1 MALPPLPMDGGDRN
15 RTSPFAFTGNR
26 FEFRAV
32 GSSMSLAF
40 TNTVLNAITAEAIDE
55 LAEKLEAANTGD
67 LNAAVISVVKD
78 AYSANKEICFDGDGY
93 SDEWQE
99 EAARRG
105 LKNLKTTVD
114 ALPEVIS
121 PTTVETFEKYNVL
134 SERELEARYEVWVEQ
149 YAIGANI
156 EAETASNI
164 ARTMIIPAVAKHL
177 VLLGNAEAG
186 ALETESR
193 ELFDEL
199 IEAFQ
204 PKYFHVGMDE
214 VMLFP
219 DATTPHY
226 NGESPAEVFA
236 KAANDYH
243 DYLVKQKGLTMLMWG
258 DRLIDRSKI
267 RYNWMESSSN
277 GTAPAID
284 MIPKDII
291 VCDWHYNRMPD
302 YPSIGFFQEKGFRVW
317 PATWKSP
324 SAAMALLDSA
334 KRQAQGDRM
343 LGYMCTTWCDP
354 GDFARAILG
363 ESENDEPSVA
373 KRVAETFR
381 VISEQW

>member
-1 MALPPLPMDGGDRN
+1 MH
-15 RTSPFAFTGNR
+15 RTRGT
-26 FEFRAV
+26 AV
-32 GSSMSLAF
+32 VILSLAALMSAAGCA
-40 TNTVLNAITAEAIDE
+40 TNQGSAGLPQEAWRGLHVYLSDREDLPVMIRALEEQLAPNGLNALVVEVDFNFQYQSHPE
-55 LAEKLEAANTGD
+55 LGSKSGMTKADVRQL
-67 LNAAVISVVKD
+67 LAVCRRHGI
-78 AYSANKEICFDGDGY
+78 ELIPQFQCFGHQGSRPNVFLSTYPELMAPPKPDY
-93 SDEWQE
+93 SDPNHYHVSWNPLDPRVNE
-99 EAARRG
+99 
-105 LKNLKTTVD
+105 
-114 ALPEVIS
+114 
-121 PTTVETFEKYNVL
+121 
-134 SERELEARYEVWVEQ
+134 
-149 YAIGANI
+149 
-156 EAETASNI
+156 
-164 ARTMIIPAVAKHL
+164 IIFP
-177 VLLGNAEAG
+177 
-186 ALETESR
+186 
-193 ELFDEL
+193 LFDEL
-199 IEAFQ
+199 IKAFE

-219 DATTPHY
+219 DETTPHY
-226 NGESPAEVFA
+226 NGETPAEVFA
-236 KAANDYH
+236 RAANGYH

-258 DRLIDRSKI
+258 DRLIDRSRI